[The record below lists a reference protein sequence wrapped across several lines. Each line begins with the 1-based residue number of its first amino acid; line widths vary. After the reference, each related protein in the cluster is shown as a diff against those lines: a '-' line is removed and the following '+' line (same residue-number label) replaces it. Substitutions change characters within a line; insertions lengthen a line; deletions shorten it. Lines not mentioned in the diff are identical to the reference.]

1 MLFGTNCGGK
11 KPLFPGPR
19 TDPRPS
25 LRRART
31 RHSAQPGGTGPGMN
45 PDADHQVCVPPA
57 LEDEMGTALP
67 PSPTLDLWRVCF
79 PPWLVSQP

>member
-11 KPLFPGPR
+11 NPLFPGPR

-57 LEDEMGTALP
+57 LEDEMGTALRP
-67 PSPTLDLWRVCF
+67 RHH
-79 PPWLVSQP
+79 

>member
-19 TDPRPS
+19 TEPRPS

-67 PSPTLDLWRVCF
+67 SGPAGIKF
-79 PPWLVSQP
+79 Q